1 MTQPYDFT
9 GKVIAITG
17 GASGIGAAT
26 ARAAAEA
33 GAHVTVLDINEE
45 LGSAVAAGHENIS
58 FHRVDVA
65 DHDDVLGAMGRV
77 ADAGGRLDG
86 LVCCA
91 IVQPLIAVT
100 EMTPEALRRVLAINV
115 EGVFWAC
122 KAAAPVMMRQQSGSI
137 VLFVSGTAE
146 LGKPK
151 SSPYTASKGAVAGF
165 AHTFAK
171 EVQPYGVRVNMLRP
185 GIIDTPQFRGSNPD
199 ADYSKLDKPEDVVGP
214 AMFLLSDYATMTN
227 SLLTREGSVPKAPLQ
242 VAG

>member
-1 MTQPYDFT
+1 MAFDFT
-9 GKVIAITG
+9 GKVIAVTG

-33 GAHVTVLDINEE
+33 GARVAILDVNDQ
-45 LGSAVAAGHENIS
+45 LGAAVSGEHENIT
-58 FHRVDVA
+58 FHHTDVA
-65 DHDDVLGAMGRV
+65 DHDEVVGTIGGIA
-77 ADAGGRLDG
+77 AQNGRLDG

-91 IVQPLIAVT
+91 IVQPLIPVLD
-100 EMTPEALRRVLAINV
+100 MTPPQLRRVLAINV

-122 KAAAPVMMRQQSGSI
+122 KAAAPVMMQQGSGSI
-137 VLFVSGTAE
+137 VLFVSGTADM
-146 LGKPK
+146 GKPN

-185 GIIDTPQFRGSNPD
+185 GIIDTPQFRGSNPN
-199 ADYSKLDKPEDVVGP
+199 ADYSKLDEPEDVVGP

-227 SLLTREGSVPKAPLQ
+227 SLLTREGSLPRSPLQ
-242 VAG
+242 VAQ

>member
-1 MTQPYDFT
+1 MAFDFT
-9 GKVIAITG
+9 GKVIVITG

-26 ARAAAEA
+26 ARATAAS
-33 GAHVTVLDINEE
+33 GARVAVLDVNDE
-45 LGSAVAAGHENIS
+45 LGQAVADEHENIT
-58 FHRVDVA
+58 FYHADVA
-65 DHDDVLGAMGRV
+65 DHDETTTAIAKIVDRT
-77 ADAGGRLDG
+77 GRLDG

-91 IVQPLIAVT
+91 IVQPLIPVID
-100 EMTPEALRRVLAINV
+100 MTPDRLRRVLAINV

-146 LGKPK
+146 MGKPN

-199 ADYSKLDKPEDVVGP
+199 ADYTTLDKPEDVVGP
-214 AMFLLSDYATMTN
+214 AMFLLSDFATMTN
-227 SLLTREGSVPKAPLQ
+227 SLLTREGSVPKSPAQ
-242 VAG
+242 VTV

>member
-1 MTQPYDFT
+1 MTFDFS
-9 GKVIAITG
+9 GKVLAITG

-26 ARAAAEA
+26 ARAAAAA
-33 GAHVTVLDINEE
+33 GARVVILDINDR
-45 LGSAVAAGHENIS
+45 LGTEVAAEHANIS
-58 FHRVDVA
+58 YLPVDVA
-65 DHDDVLGAMGRV
+65 DHDATT
-77 ADAGGRLDG
+77 AAIAQIAQTEGRLDG

-91 IVQPLIAVT
+91 IVQPLIPVVD
-100 EMTPEALRRVLAINV
+100 MTPEELRRVLAINV

-122 KAAAPVMMRQQSGSI
+122 KAAAPVMMKQQSGSI
-137 VLFVSGTAE
+137 ILFVSGTAE
-146 LGKPK
+146 MGKPN

-214 AMFLLSDYATMTN
+214 VMFLLSDFATMTN
-227 SLLTREGSVPKAPLQ
+227 SLVTREGSLPRAPRE
-242 VAG
+242 VAP

>member
-33 GAHVTVLDINEE
+33 GAQVAVLDVNEE
-45 LGSAVAAGHENIS
+45 LGAAVAQEHENIS
-58 FHRVDVA
+58 FHRVDVS
-65 DHDDVLGAMGRV
+65 DHDAVIGAIGQIAER
-77 ADAGGRLDG
+77 GGRLDG
-86 LVCCA
+86 LVCGA
-91 IVQPLIAVT
+91 IVQPLIPVV
-100 EMTPEALRRVLAINV
+100 EMTPEQLRRVFAVNV

-122 KAAAPVMMRQQSGSI
+122 KAAAPVMTRQQGGSI

-146 LGKPK
+146 LGKPH
-151 SSPYTASKGAVAGF
+151 SSPYTSSKGAVAGF

-185 GIIDTPQFRGSNPD
+185 GIVDTPQFRRANPG
-199 ADYSKLDKPEDVVGP
+199 ADYSKLDRPEDVVGP
-214 AMFLLSDYATMTN
+214 AMFLLSDFATMTN
-227 SLLTREGSVPKAPLQ
+227 SLLTREGSVPSSPLQ
-242 VAG
+242 VAP